1 MIPQHTYGCNNENY
15 SRLGA
20 VSIMSTPGNRN
31 GSSRVE
37 ATACTNNADLQ
48 QFILESIQKS
58 SDKIVHHVQAQ
69 FQEIDSALKD
79 VKDRIKGLE
88 AHCSELKTLADGL
101 SQAASEDANRLK
113 KKRKLVSSDGEI
125 FLAELEDDSSD
136 FKARLRER
144 LRKFCL
150 SAEGHMYFQGM
161 KEKFASKLP
170 NFVVIF

>member
-1 MIPQHTYGCNNENY
+1 
-15 SRLGA
+15 
-20 VSIMSTPGNRN
+20 MSTPGNRN

-37 ATACTNNADLQ
+37 AAACTNNADLQ

-58 SDKIVHHVQAQ
+58 SDKIVQHVQAQ
-69 FQEIDSALKD
+69 FKEIDSALKD

-125 FLAELEDDSSD
+125 FLAELEDDS
-136 FKARLRER
+136 KARLRER

>member
-1 MIPQHTYGCNNENY
+1 MPPPGTNAT
-15 SRLGA
+15 S
-20 VSIMSTPGNRN
+20 SSGNRS

-37 ATACTNNADLQ
+37 ASASNNSELQ
-48 QFILESIQKS
+48 HFVLDCIQKS
-58 SDKIVHHVQAQ
+58 SDKILHQVQAQ
-69 FQEIDSALKD
+69 FKEIDLALKD
-79 VKDRIKGLE
+79 VKDRMKGLE
-88 AHCSELKTLADGL
+88 EHCSDLKSIVDGL

-125 FLAELEDDSSD
+125 FLAELEDDSRD

-144 LRKFCL
+144 LKKFCL

>member
-1 MIPQHTYGCNNENY
+1 
-15 SRLGA
+15 
-20 VSIMSTPGNRN
+20 MSTPGNRN

-37 ATACTNNADLQ
+37 ATVCGNNIADLQ

-58 SDKIVHHVQAQ
+58 SDKIVQHVQAQ
-69 FQEIDSALKD
+69 FKEIDSALKD

-113 KKRKLVSSDGEI
+113 KKKKLVSDGET
-125 FLAELEDDSSD
+125 FLAELEDDSSE
-136 FKARLRER
+136 FKARRRER
-144 LRKFCL
+144 FRKLCL
-150 SAEGHMYFQGM
+150 SAEGHMYFEGM

-170 NFVVIF
+170 DFVIIF

>member
-1 MIPQHTYGCNNENY
+1 
-15 SRLGA
+15 
-20 VSIMSTPGNRN
+20 MSTPGNRN
-31 GSSRVE
+31 GSSRVL
-37 ATACTNNADLQ
+37 AASCTNNADLQ

-58 SDKIVHHVQAQ
+58 SDKIVQHVQAQ
-69 FQEIDSALKD
+69 FKEIDSALKD

-170 NFVVIF
+170 DFVVIF